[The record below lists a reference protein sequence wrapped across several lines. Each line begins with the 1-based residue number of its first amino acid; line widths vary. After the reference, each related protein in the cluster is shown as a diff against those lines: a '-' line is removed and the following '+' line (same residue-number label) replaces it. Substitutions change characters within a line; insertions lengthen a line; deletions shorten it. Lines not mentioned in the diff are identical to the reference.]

1 MKVSCVK
8 SVIAYIIKYLYKR
21 SLGRHGER
29 PEGNIKVDLKEA
41 W

>member
-1 MKVSCVK
+1 MNK
-8 SVIAYIIKYLYKR
+8 KYLYKR
-21 SLGRHGER
+21 SLGRHGEK